1 MLNVKWRPV
10 AIIATLVLLIHFI
23 VRSPYIEFQFSQT
36 DDAKD
41 ALQAEHENVIANGQ
55 APGNM
60 KHPLPVTVTVT
71 QDGGTPHTVTSIVK
85 ETVFVDSDTTNE
97 VLEKANA
104 AFVVLTRNKDL
115 KDLRETLI
123 QLEDRFN
130 RHYKYPYVFLNNEP
144 FSDEFKEKIQGMVSG
159 ECQFGLIPEEHWSYP
174 EYIDQTRAAEARK
187 DMQDRKVIYGGS
199 ESYRHMC
206 RYESGFFFRH
216 PLMDQYKWYWRVEPG
231 VKFGCEIDYDPFLF
245 MERNNKKYG
254 FTISIKEVI
263 ETIPTL
269 WNTTMDFMNKHKEM
283 IPAANLMD
291 FVTDKNGEYN
301 RCHFWSNFEIGSL
314 DFLRSDQY
322 MAYFDH
328 LDRAGGFF
336 YERWG
341 DAPVH
346 SLGVSMFLNKNEVHW
361 FEDIGYYHGPLWNCP
376 KGEANKKCWCPEDQS
391 VEIKYK
397 TWSCTLDF
405 VALENP

>member
-1 MLNVKWRPV
+1 MARAYDLRTILFVLV
-10 AIIATLVLLIHFI
+10 AFVGAVVVLRDL
-23 VRSPYIEFQFSQT
+23 RYDFSFVSDMRAAELARRTQEVTTTMTSTIMQT
-36 DDAKD
+36 DKT
-41 ALQAEHENVIANGQ
+41 I
-55 APGNM
+55 
-60 KHPLPVTVTVT
+60 VT
-71 QDGGTPHTVTSIVK
+71 
-85 ETVFVDSDTTNE
+85 ETVQVASD
-97 VLEKANA
+97 LPPAEKASA
-104 AFVVLTRNKDL
+104 AFVILTRNKDL
-115 KDLRETLI
+115 RELRESLA

-130 RHYKYPYVFLNNEP
+130 RRYKYPYVFLNNEP
-144 FSDEFKEKIQGMVSG
+144 FSDDFKEKIQGVVSG

-174 EYIDQTRAAEARK
+174 DYINQTRAAEARK
-187 DMQDRKVIYGGS
+187 DMQDRKVIYGGN

-231 VKFGCEIDYDPFLF
+231 VKFACEIDYDPFLF
-245 MERNNKKYG
+245 MEHNNKKYG

-269 WNTTMDFMNKHKEM
+269 WNTTMDFMDKHNDM
-283 IPAANLMD
+283 IPAANLME
-291 FVTDKNGEYN
+291 FVTDKNGDYN

-322 MAYFDH
+322 MAYFDY

-376 KGEANKKCWCPEDQS
+376 KGKDNKKCWCPEEES
-391 VEIKYK
+391 IEIKNRG
-397 TWSCTLDF
+397 WSCTLDF
-405 VALENP
+405 KNLPEPKA

>member
-1 MLNVKWRPV
+1 MAQSYDLRNILFVLV
-10 AIIATLVLLIHFI
+10 AIVGVVVVLRDLRYDFT
-23 VRSPYIEFQFSQT
+23 FA
-36 DDAKD
+36 DDMHA
-41 ALQAEHENVIANGQ
+41 AELARRTRE
-55 APGNM
+55 
-60 KHPLPVTVTVT
+60 VTVTATSTVLQTETSMVT
-71 QDGGTPHTVTSIVK
+71 ETTQVTVDEPS
-85 ETVFVDSDTTNE
+85 SDRSS
-97 VLEKANA
+97 A
-104 AFVVLTRNKDL
+104 AFVILTRNKDL
-115 KDLRETLI
+115 KDLRETLA

-130 RHYKYPYVFLNNEP
+130 RRYHYPYVFLNNEP
-144 FSDEFKEKIQGMVSG
+144 FSDDFKEKIQDVVSG

-174 EYIDQTRAAEARK
+174 EFINQTRAAEARK
-187 DMQDRKVIYGGS
+187 DMHNRKVIYGGN

-231 VKFGCEIDYDPFLF
+231 VKFACEIDYDPFLF
-245 MERNNKKYG
+245 MEQNNKKYG

-269 WNTTMDFMNKHKEM
+269 WNTTMEFMNKHKNM
-283 IPAANLMD
+283 IPATNLME
-291 FVTDKNGEYN
+291 FVTDKNGDYN

-322 MAYFDH
+322 LAYFDY

-376 KGEANKKCWCPEDQS
+376 KGSANKKCWCPEEES
-391 VEIKYK
+391 IEIKNRG
-397 TWSCTLDF
+397 WSCTLNFKDLPAPK
-405 VALENP
+405 V

>member
-71 QDGGTPHTVTSIVK
+71 QDVGTPHTVTSIVK

-104 AFVVLTRNKDL
+104 AFVVLTRNNDL
-115 KDLRETLI
+115 NDLRETLI

-159 ECQFGLIPEEHWSYP
+159 ECQFGLIPEEH
-174 EYIDQTRAAEARK
+174 
-187 DMQDRKVIYGGS
+187 
-199 ESYRHMC
+199 
-206 RYESGFFFRH
+206 
-216 PLMDQYKWYWRVEPG
+216 
-231 VKFGCEIDYDPFLF
+231 
-245 MERNNKKYG
+245 
-254 FTISIKEVI
+254 
-263 ETIPTL
+263 
-269 WNTTMDFMNKHKEM
+269 
-283 IPAANLMD
+283 
-291 FVTDKNGEYN
+291 
-301 RCHFWSNFEIGSL
+301 
-314 DFLRSDQY
+314 
-322 MAYFDH
+322 
-328 LDRAGGFF
+328 
-336 YERWG
+336 
-341 DAPVH
+341 
-346 SLGVSMFLNKNEVHW
+346 
-361 FEDIGYYHGPLWNCP
+361 
-376 KGEANKKCWCPEDQS
+376 
-391 VEIKYK
+391 
-397 TWSCTLDF
+397 
-405 VALENP
+405 